1 MDLHRLRTERLRAH
15 RLTAPAA
22 TVADA
27 AAHMLAVQ
35 AQDFWGGRWALA
47 SRTRNE
53 PAVRDVDAAFDSG
66 VLVRSWTL
74 RGTLHLIPAVDLRW
88 VLSATGER
96 QWRQAASVRRSIGLA
111 DSDLDRAEML
121 LRAALT
127 GGGRLTRAEAFD
139 LLAAGGLDP
148 GGGRGLQ
155 VLYALSVRGVLVQG
169 PVVQRESGL
178 TREQYLVLMEEWVR
192 DAPAPADP
200 VVELFVRYIV
210 GHGPARADD
219 FAWWSG
225 LPVTVARQA
234 SARADA
240 RVREIEEGMFAASI
254 PPRRTPHMPAVF
266 ALPTYEE
273 FVISYADRSV
283 ALADGAWE
291 RVAPAAN
298 GIVRPV
304 IVADGE
310 VVGVWT
316 HSRAVGRHLE
326 APVAELFD
334 GRGPAASTLTAALD
348 RYARFIAG

>member
-1 MDLHRLRTERLRAH
+1 MDLQRLRAHRLRSH

-47 SRTRNE
+47 SRTRGE
-53 PAVRDVDAAFDSG
+53 TTVRDIDAAFDDG
-66 VLVRSWTL
+66 TLVRSWTM
-74 RGTLHLIPAVDLRW
+74 RGTLHLIPSADLRW
-88 VLSATGER
+88 VLAATGER
-96 QWRQAASVRRSIGLA
+96 QWRQAGTVRRTIGLG
-111 DSDLDRAEML
+111 DSEIGRAETL
-121 LRAALT
+121 LRAALA
-127 GGGRLTRAEAFD
+127 GGGRLTRVEAFD
-139 LLAAGGLDP
+139 LLAAAGLDP

-169 PVVQRESGL
+169 PVVHRETGL
-178 TREQYLVLMEEWVR
+178 TREQYLMLAEEWVP
-192 DAPAPADP
+192 DVPAPADP
-200 VVELFVRYIV
+200 VTELFVRYLV

-219 FAWWSG
+219 FAWWAG

-234 SARADA
+234 VACADP
-240 RVREIEEGMFAASI
+240 RVHEIEEGLFAAI
-254 PPRRTPHMPAVF
+254 EQPRRSSGAALVL

-273 FVISYADRSV
+273 YVISYADRS
-283 ALADGAWE
+283 
-291 RVAPAAN
+291 AAGPDDVLRTVMAGGN
-298 GIVRPV
+298 GMVRPV
-304 IVADGE
+304 ILADGE
-310 VVGVWT
+310 VVGTWS